1 MALSKLW
8 NVASSSSGGNPVR
21 LEPIAVDSD
30 GDWYQS
36 DGKRLEVTQVEP
48 SAPSEASTANDQ
60 GSESMV
66 IDLQPRASEAMFD
79 MHVSPISEVD
89 GNPAGSDR
97 ETPYVAS
104 THVWLMLLML
114 PEFSASCYLNDVVR
128 LAGTSRMALEPAVVD
143 HLALIQHLVAEH
155 AMWHEDWCAE
165 RSAELDLLEFNA
177 VWFPNLM
184 CQTCGLRPG
193 AEWLGHDEC
202 YDCYSEH

>member
-8 NVASSSSGGNPVR
+8 NVASSSSGGNPVK
-21 LEPIAVDSD
+21 LEPVAVDSD

-36 DGKRLEVTQVEP
+36 DGKRLEVSQVEP
-48 SAPSEASTANDQ
+48 SAPSEASTGSDQ
-60 GSESMV
+60 GSESMM

-79 MHVSPISEVD
+79 MQVSPISEVD

-104 THVWLMLLML
+104 AHVWLMLLML
-114 PEFSASCYLNDVVR
+114 PEFSASCYLDDVVR
-128 LAGTSRMALEPAVVD
+128 LAGTSRMALELSVAH

-155 AMWHEDWCAE
+155 TVWHEDWCAD
-165 RSAELDLLEFNA
+165 RSAELDLIEFNA
-177 VWFPNLM
+177 VWFPNRM
-184 CQTCGLRPG
+184 CQTCRLRPG